1 MRTRD
6 NTVYGVGINDFNNN
20 VSVNGHRIKSYSHW
34 SNMLRRCYDP
44 KFHLKA
50 PSYIGCTVC
59 DDWLLFS
66 NFKEW
71 FDNNYREGY
80 QLDKDILFKGNKI
93 YSPETC
99 CFVPKEINYLYTKS
113 KATRGEYPIGVCYDK
128 ENKKFAAQIRVNNK
142 VNGIGRYSTKKEAFD
157 AYKIAKEA
165 NIYTM
170 ASDYYNLGKIGVNVY
185 NAMLNYK
192 VNIND

>member
-20 VSVNGHRIKSYSHW
+20 VSVNGHHIKSYYHW
-34 SNMLRRCYDP
+34 KSMLARCYD
-44 KFHLKA
+44 KKLHKA
-50 PSYIGCTVC
+50 RPNYIGCSVC
-59 DDWLLFS
+59 NEWLSFS
-66 NFKEW
+66 VFKEW
-71 FDNNYREGY
+71 FDKNYVEGY
-80 QLDKDILFKGNKI
+80 HLDKDILFKGNKI

-142 VNGIGRYSTKKEAFD
+142 VKGIGRYSTKKEAFD

-165 NIYTM
+165 YIKKM
-170 ASDYYNLGKIGVNVY
+170 AVDYYELGLISKIVY